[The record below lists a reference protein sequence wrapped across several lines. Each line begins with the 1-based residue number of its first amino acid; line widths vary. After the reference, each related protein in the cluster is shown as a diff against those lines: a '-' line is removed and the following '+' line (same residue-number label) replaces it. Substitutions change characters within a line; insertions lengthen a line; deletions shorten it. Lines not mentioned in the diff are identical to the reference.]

1 MIRLSREHRAQ
12 LRAEA
17 ESAWPEECCGLIV
30 GRKGPDGTE
39 ISSLVP
45 TANVAGADRH
55 EHFEVDPAAHLRLQ
69 RKLRGTEEAV
79 IGVYHSHPA
88 GPAVPSA
95 HDLARAIEPGWLWI
109 IVGLADGRTGEING
123 FVHRAGGFEPVALGT
138 GDLTL

>member
-17 ESAWPEECCGLIV
+17 ESVWPEECCGLIV

-39 ISSLVP
+39 ISALVP
-45 TANVAGADRH
+45 TANVAEAERH
-55 EHFEVDPAAHLRLQ
+55 ERFEVDPAAHLRLQ
-69 RKLRGTEEAV
+69 RNLRGTEQSV

-88 GPAVPSA
+88 GPAAPSA

-109 IVGLADGRTGEING
+109 IVGLTDGRTGEING
-123 FVHRAGGFEPVALGT
+123 FLHRAGGFEPVELGT
-138 GDLTL
+138 GD